1 MKISITIAT
10 LLLVLVAGAQD
21 TTNQAATPALKWS
34 GYVEA
39 YYTYDAN
46 RPADNRRP
54 GFLYSHNRYNEFTVN
69 LAFLKASYS
78 EDRVR
83 ANLALAAGTY
93 MDANYAAEPGIWK
106 NVLEA
111 NAGIKLSRKR
121 EIWLDAGIMSSHIG
135 FESAVSRDCWTL
147 TRSMVAENSP
157 YYESGAR
164 LGYTSD
170 NQKWNIALLA
180 LNGWQR
186 IARVSG
192 NSLMSWGAQV
202 QVKPSDKLTLNYSNF
217 VGSDTP
223 DSTRRW
229 RIYHNLYGIAQLT
242 SQLGLIAGV
251 DVGTQQKGKG
261 SSDYQLWYTPVAIVR
276 YKVSPQWSL
285 AARGE
290 YFRDRHGVIIST
302 GSANGFAT
310 TGWSLNAD
318 YSPSAQALLRIEAR
332 WFNSRDAIFS
342 KNDGYVSNN
351 LSVTASAAIA
361 F

>member
-1 MKISITIAT
+1 MKIRSTIAA
-10 LLLVLVAGAQD
+10 LLIVSAAGAQD
-21 TTNQAATPALKWS
+21 TTTTPALKWS

-39 YYTYDAN
+39 YYSYDAN
-46 RPADNRRP
+46 RPADNKRP
-54 GFLYSHNRYNEFTVN
+54 GFLYSHNRHNEFTVN
-69 LAFLKASYS
+69 LAFLKASYN
-78 EDRVR
+78 EERVR

-93 MDANYAAEPGIWK
+93 MDANYAAEPDIWK

-111 NAGIKLSRKR
+111 NAGVKLSRKHAL
-121 EIWLDAGIMSSHIG
+121 WLDAGIMSSHIG

-147 TRSMVAENSP
+147 TRSMMAENSP
-157 YYESGAR
+157 YYESGTR
-164 LGYTSD
+164 LGYTSG

-202 QVKPSDKLTLNYSNF
+202 QVKPTDKLTLNYSSF
-217 VGSDTP
+217 AGSDTP
-223 DSTRRW
+223 DSARLW
-229 RIYHNLYGIAQLT
+229 RIYHNLYAISQLT
-242 SQLGLIAGV
+242 SRLGLMAGF
-251 DVGTQQKGKG
+251 DLGTQQKEKG
-261 SSDYQLWYTPVAIVR
+261 SSSYQLWYTPVAIIR
-276 YKVSPQWSL
+276 YKINPQWFV

-290 YFRDRHGVIIST
+290 CFRDRHGIIINT
-302 GSANGFAT
+302 GTANGFAT
-310 TGWSLNAD
+310 TGWSVNAD

-332 WFNSRDAIFS
+332 WLNSRDAIFA
-342 KNDGYVSNN
+342 KNDGYISNS

>member
-1 MKISITIAT
+1 MKISMTIAALT
-10 LLLVLVAGAQD
+10 AAIMVSAQD
-21 TTNQAATPALKWS
+21 TTHRAAAPVLKLS

-39 YYTYDAN
+39 YYSFDAN

-54 GFLYSHNRYNEFTVN
+54 AFLYSHNRHNEFTVN
-69 LAFLKASYS
+69 LAYLKASYK

-83 ANLALAAGTY
+83 ASLALAAGTY

-111 NAGIKLSRKR
+111 NAGVRLSRDH
-121 EIWLDAGIMSSHIG
+121 ELWLDAGVLPSHIG

-157 YYESGAR
+157 YFESGAR
-164 LGYTSD
+164 LGYTSG
-170 NQKWNIALLA
+170 NQKWSIALLA

-186 IARVSG
+186 ITRING

-202 QVKPSDKLTLNYSNF
+202 QVKPSDKLTFNYSNF
-217 VGSDTP
+217 IGSDTP
-223 DSTRRW
+223 DSSRRW
-229 RIYHNLYGIAQLT
+229 RMYHNFYGITQLT
-242 SQLGLIAGV
+242 SRLGLIAGF
-251 DVGTQQKGKG
+251 DLGTQQAEKG
-261 SSDYQLWYTPVAIVR
+261 SSHYQLWYTPVAILR
-276 YKVSPQWSL
+276 YQLSPQWYL

-290 YFRDRHGVIIST
+290 YFRDRDGAIIAT
-302 GSANGFAT
+302 GTTNGFAT
-310 TGWSLNAD
+310 TGWSVNAD

-332 WFNSRDAIFS
+332 WLNSRDAIFS
-342 KNDGYVSNN
+342 KEDGSVSNN
-351 LSVTASAAIA
+351 LSITASAAIA